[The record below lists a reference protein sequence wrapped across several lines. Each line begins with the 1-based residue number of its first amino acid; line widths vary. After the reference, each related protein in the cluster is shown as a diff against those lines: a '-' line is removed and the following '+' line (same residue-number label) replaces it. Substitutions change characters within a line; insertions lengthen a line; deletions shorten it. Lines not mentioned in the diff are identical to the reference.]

1 MTDPATL
8 PLLILLAVITAVLLT
23 LAWWADRKT
32 RIRPNRRRGM
42 PAPRPDGR
50 SSIDEFNRIMGRR

>member
-8 PLLILLAVITAVLLT
+8 PLLLYGLGLIAVLLVV
-23 LAWWADRKT
+23 AYVADRKT

-42 PAPRPDGR
+42 PAPRPDAR
-50 SSIDEFNRIMGRR
+50 RWQDEFTRSLRP